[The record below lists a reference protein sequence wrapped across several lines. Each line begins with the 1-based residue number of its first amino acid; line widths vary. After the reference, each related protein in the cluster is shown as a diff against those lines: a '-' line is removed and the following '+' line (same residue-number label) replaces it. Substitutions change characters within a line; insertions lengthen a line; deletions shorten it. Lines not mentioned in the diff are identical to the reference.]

1 MFDESF
7 NSTTKSKQL
16 DLHVRFWSN
25 GYVQSRY
32 MGSHFMGHGT
42 AQDLLK
48 LIKEALHQ
56 LDRSRLVSVSMDG
69 PNVNWKLM
77 DLLQHDHAEKYGGAQ
92 LVSVGSCGLHT
103 LHNAFRAGFSMWHVD
118 KILKAMHTLFH
129 NVPARREDYVQVT
142 KSILFPKPF
151 CGHRWLEN
159 LPVVERA
166 LAAWPSLMLYVNA
179 VFKKQLPNPKTAS
192 FDTIEAALKDPL
204 IIAKMHFFMTVA
216 RTFHP
221 FMKKYQTDEPVMPFL
236 GKVLAELI
244 KSLLRR
250 CIKREVLMDITPLQL
265 TKLDLADKNLLLL
278 PQRVDISLGAES
290 TLKDSKIAELK
301 VLEFRR
307 DCMQG
312 LSNIVRKVQKKSPL
326 KYATVRQME
335 CLDPSLM
342 FRDPDKCKNQMKS
355 LVQTFL
361 KDKQLTGGVP
371 AGRNSFERGYEPK
384 FEYHAKLFSDLY

>member
-1 MFDESF
+1 
-7 NSTTKSKQL
+7 
-16 DLHVRFWSN
+16 
-25 GYVQSRY
+25 
-32 MGSHFMGHGT
+32 
-42 AQDLLK
+42 
-48 LIKEALHQ
+48 
-56 LDRSRLVSVSMDG
+56 MDG

-129 NVPARREDYVQVT
+129 NVLARREDYVQVT

-166 LAAWPSLMLYVNA
+166 LAVWPCLILYVDA
-179 VFKKQLPNPKTAS
+179 VLKKQLPNPKTAS

-236 GKVLAELI
+236 GKDLAELI
-244 KSLLRR
+244 KSLL
-250 CIKREVLMDITPLQL
+250 DITPLQL

-278 PQRVDISLGAES
+278 PQRVDIGLGAEA
-290 TLKDSKIAELK
+290 TLKGTIVQQFESFLSVE
-301 VLEFRR
+301 VRNEEFLTFQPFEKR
-307 DCMQG
+307 
-312 LSNIVRKVQKKSPL
+312 
-326 KYATVRQME
+326 
-335 CLDPSLM
+335 LD
-342 FRDPDKCKNQMKS
+342 
-355 LVQTFL
+355 TFL
-361 KDKQLTGGVP
+361 HERLSRLYPAAWDFCQKLLLLSHGQASVERGFSVNKEVEAENMQEDTIVTHRLICDYVTMHGGVTQVP
-371 AGRNSFERGYEPK
+371 LTKELLASVGAARSKYRLFLDQERIRKEK
-384 FEYHAKLFSDLY
+384 ESQSQKRKLTEQSLDSL